1 MIVQYFDR
9 QLFQTVPLQF
19 MKFIILTING
29 KISYSP
35 ALENVVSPIRGMFT
49 QWFVI
54 LPSFLKDF
62 HPMDTLAVFMLE
74 MLKLSKTLKS
84 SRDDFN
90 VLVNFNVSSI
100 KTAING
106 GPQWQKNLHMLPL
119 LKVLLYWEILI

>member
-9 QLFQTVPLQF
+9 QLFQTIPLQF

-35 ALENVVSPIRGMFT
+35 ALENVVSPIRGMF
-49 QWFVI
+49 VI

-62 HPMDTLAVFMLE
+62 HPMDTLVIFMLE

-90 VLVNFNVSSI
+90 LLVNFSVSSI

-106 GPQWQKNLHMLPL
+106 GPQ
-119 LKVLLYWEILI
+119 